1 MCLGA
6 FVAICSGLSGL
17 GINSLFK
24 YIGGQRMRIRKC
36 GIILSISFF
45 SFLWIGSAAA
55 ADVAKIGIVDLQRI
69 MEASNPGKSAQAEI
83 KKDKDKMEQ
92 ELKKKGA
99 EIEELRKQFERE
111 SMVMSKEKREE
122 KEREGR
128 IKLNDF
134 KSLQKRYRSQLQ
146 VLEKRLVNQLRQDVF
161 ELVEEIGKKE
171 GYLLIINNFS
181 VMYSPGSIDITD
193 KLIKQMNDKYAKKSG
208 N

>member
-1 MCLGA
+1 
-6 FVAICSGLSGL
+6 
-17 GINSLFK
+17 
-24 YIGGQRMRIRKC
+24 MRIRKC

>member
-1 MCLGA
+1 MHQ
-6 FVAICSGLSGL
+6 
-17 GINSLFK
+17 NK
-24 YIGGQRMRIRKC
+24 NQETNRGQRMRIRKC
-36 GIILSISFF
+36 GIILLISFF

-161 ELVEEIGKKE
+161 ALVEEIGKKE

-193 KLIKQMNDKYAKKSG
+193 QIIKQMNDKYAKKSG

>member
-1 MCLGA
+1 
-6 FVAICSGLSGL
+6 
-17 GINSLFK
+17 
-24 YIGGQRMRIRKC
+24 MRIRKC
-36 GIILSISFF
+36 GIILLISFF
-45 SFLWIGSAAA
+45 SFSWIGSAAA

-193 KLIKQMNDKYAKKSG
+193 QIIKQMNDKYAKKSG

>member
-1 MCLGA
+1 MQTRK
-6 FVAICSGLSGL
+6 VGL
-17 GINSLFK
+17 
-24 YIGGQRMRIRKC
+24 
-36 GIILSISFF
+36 ILLIFF
-45 SFLWIGSAAA
+45 LNFLLIGSAAA

-69 MEASNPGKSAQAEI
+69 MEASDPGKSAQAEI
-83 KKDKDKMEQ
+83 KKQKDKMEQ
-92 ELKKKGA
+92 ELKLKGA

-111 SMVMSKEKREE
+111 SMVMSKAKREE

-134 KSLQKRYRSQLQ
+134 KSLQQRYRSQLQ
-146 VLEKRLVNQLRQDVF
+146 NLEKRLVTELRKDVF
-161 ELVEEIGKKE
+161 VLVEKIGKKE